1 MKKILVFIFAAVL
14 LMSLCACG
22 AEAPQG
28 DVTVTDLVGREVEV
42 NPGSYERVV
51 CIGAGAL
58 RMYCYIG
65 DVENLAGVENIDN
78 TTLENRPAMFDS
90 VARPYMLAFG
100 KSFESLPSCGVGG
113 PMAQAPDVE
122 KILACNPDIIISEFE
137 DVEVATNLQEQT
149 GVPVITLS
157 SGKDG
162 VFDEKF
168 FSAMTLLGEIFG
180 KEEKAENL
188 IDFIKE
194 ERAAIEERVA
204 NIPEESKPSVYI
216 CGLGNWG
223 TTNHLMTAE
232 DYVSFRVAGVKNV
245 VSGLGM
251 TGIGPIEAEKFL
263 ELSEQM
269 DILIMDAA
277 AVKNIKP
284 LYAEDPT
291 MFDTCKAWNAG
302 EVYLEMAYNAYYTN
316 YEIALANTWF
326 IAKTVYPDAFA
337 DIDLTAK
344 TNQITK
350 AFLGTELAD
359 EIFACP
365 GSFGGY
371 GKIDTSAIFG

>member
-1 MKKILVFIFAAVL
+1 MLYQKL
-14 LMSLCACG
+14 LLG
-22 AEAPQG
+22 EK
-28 DVTVTDLVGREVEV
+28 
-42 NPGSYERVV
+42 
-51 CIGAGAL
+51 
-58 RMYCYIG
+58 
-65 DVENLAGVENIDN
+65 
-78 TTLENRPAMFDS
+78 
-90 VARPYMLAFG
+90 PYFVSSHKNG
-100 KSFESLPSCGVGG
+100 HSFESLPSCGVGG

-137 DVEVATNLQEQT
+137 DVEVATNLQQQT

-162 VFDEKF
+162 VFDAVFADSMK
-168 FSAMTLLGEIFG
+168 LLGKVFD
-180 KEEKAENL
+180 KEDKAEAL
-188 IDFIKE
+188 ISFIADEK
-194 ERAAIEERVA
+194 AAIEARVKD
-204 NIPEESKPSVYI
+204 IPEEEKPSVYI

-232 DYVSFRVAGVKNV
+232 DYVSFRIAGVKNV

-251 TGIGPIEAEKFL
+251 TGVGPIEAEKFL
-263 ELSEQM
+263 ALSEQM

-291 MFDTCKAWNAG
+291 MFDTCKAWNNG

-326 IAKTVYPDAFA
+326 IAKTVYPEAFA
-337 DIDLTAK
+337 DVDLTAK
-344 TNQITK
+344 LDEITK
-350 AFLGTELAD
+350 AFLGIELAD

-365 GSFGGY
+365 SSFGGY
-371 GKIDTSAIFG
+371 GKMNLSQIFG